1 MAGQSCIVRCVPGK
15 RRFLFQDNWGNRG
28 HWGSRRNYKG
38 DLNIWP
44 AGWGSESETSWA
56 VENKHHTSIHW
67 GYRIILSPKVPTRLG
82 DFRDILNNTYSHV
95 KVKWS
100 ESCSVVSHFAVP
112 WMVAHQASL
121 SMEFSKTEYWRG
133 LPYPPPGDL
142 PDPGIKPGSPTLQ
155 TDSLTMWA
163 TGEDH
168 IFSRVQ
174 LGNPLD
180 CSLPGSSVHGIF
192 QTRILEWLG
201 HFLSKISLS
210 ICSIEQLC
218 HTAPPPMVH
227 LDNGA
232 FRNYNYTSINRFP
245 KSHYCPNE
253 PWWGSMT
260 ELLYRTNR

>member
-1 MAGQSCIVRCVPGK
+1 MVPKCVYCCC
-15 RRFLFQDNWGNRG
+15 W
-28 HWGSRRNYKG
+28 WGSTIVWEHGGSHG
-38 DLNIWP
+38 DSLEEDGEHFLEEISSGMNLERKVGILQ
-44 AGWGSESETSWA
+44 AKKKEGNLEQREEHWA

-121 SMEFSKTEYWRG
+121 SMEFSKTEYWKG

-142 PDPGIKPGSPTLQ
+142 PDPGIKPRSPTLQ

-180 CSLPGSSVHGIF
+180 CSLPGSSVRGIF

-218 HTAPPPMVH
+218 HAAPH
-227 LDNGA
+227 
-232 FRNYNYTSINRFP
+232 
-245 KSHYCPNE
+245 H
-253 PWWGSMT
+253 GSFGQ
-260 ELLYRTNR
+260 